1 MSLIVSIGEQIFI
14 EKYFLQR
21 ITYVAIVQSYQ
32 QTTNGKKMYAHI
44 YKGRNKQ
51 WMLIL
56 SRSAAITNEYVV
68 SETAYA
74 TKPEA
79 KRAAK
84 TANATPWNY

>member
-1 MSLIVSIGEQIFI
+1 
-14 EKYFLQR
+14 
-21 ITYVAIVQSYQ
+21 
-32 QTTNGKKMYAHI
+32 MYAHI

-56 SRSAAITNEYVV
+56 SRSAAITAEHVI

-84 TANATPWNY
+84 DANAKAWNY

>member
-1 MSLIVSIGEQIFI
+1 
-14 EKYFLQR
+14 
-21 ITYVAIVQSYQ
+21 
-32 QTTNGKKMYAHI
+32 MYAHI
-44 YKGRNKQ
+44 YKSRNKQ

-56 SRSAAITNEYVV
+56 SRSAAITAEHVI

-84 TANATPWNY
+84 AANATPWNY

>member
-1 MSLIVSIGEQIFI
+1 MQYNLLHALDE
-14 EKYFLQR
+14 
-21 ITYVAIVQSYQ
+21 VQQ
-32 QTTNGKKMYAHI
+32 PKRKIKMYAHI

-51 WMLIL
+51 WILIL
-56 SRSAAITNEYVV
+56 SRSAAITADHVI

-84 TANATPWNY
+84 DANATPWNY

>member
-1 MSLIVSIGEQIFI
+1 MSLIVAIGKQISI
-14 EKYFLQR
+14 EKYFLQQ
-21 ITYVAIVQSYQ
+21 ITYAAIVQSYQ
-32 QTTNGKKMYAHI
+32 QTTKRKEMYAHI

-79 KRAAK
+79 KQAAK

>member
-1 MSLIVSIGEQIFI
+1 LHALDE
-14 EKYFLQR
+14 
-21 ITYVAIVQSYQ
+21 VQQ
-32 QTTNGKKMYAHI
+32 PKRKKIMFAHI

-56 SRSAAITNEYVV
+56 SRSAAITSEHVI

-84 TANATPWNY
+84 AANATPWNY

>member
-1 MSLIVSIGEQIFI
+1 
-14 EKYFLQR
+14 
-21 ITYVAIVQSYQ
+21 
-32 QTTNGKKMYAHI
+32 MYAHI

-51 WMLIL
+51 WILIL
-56 SRSAAITNEYVV
+56 SRGAQITADYVI

-84 TANATPWNY
+84 DANAKAWNY